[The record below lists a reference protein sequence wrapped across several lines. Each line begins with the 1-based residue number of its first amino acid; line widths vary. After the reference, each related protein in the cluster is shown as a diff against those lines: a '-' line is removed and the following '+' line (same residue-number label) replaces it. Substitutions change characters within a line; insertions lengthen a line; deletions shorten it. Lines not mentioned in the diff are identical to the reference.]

1 MKIQAHSLA
10 RLAIAATAALGIAG
24 CATDTGSGSGAAP
37 AAQAAPAPAAQAATA
52 PHYFVVYPK
61 EGRLWAFGDVK
72 TYLMYMEHGEVA
84 LTRARIGAG
93 PGGQTVVF
101 GITNDDVKKNQP
113 SMGERFFDGKVT
125 GGSDFYGEVVK
136 GGRYHVFGEWQD
148 FKDYMDHGEVILT
161 FTEIGTGPKGETVI
175 YALNKKTAS
184 AGKPVKLI
192 EKFKSLRGMK

>member
-1 MKIQAHSLA
+1 MKIERNSII
-10 RLAIAATAALGIAG
+10 RLALVAGLATGIAG
-24 CATDTGSGSGAAP
+24 CATDTGSGSGSAAAP
-37 AAQAAPAPAAQAATA
+37 AAQAQASTA

-61 EGRLWAFGDVK
+61 EGRMWAFGDVK

-101 GITNDDVKKNQP
+101 GITGDDVKKKQP
-113 SMGERFFDGKVT
+113 SMGEQFFDGKVT
-125 GGSDFYGEVVK
+125 GGKEFYGEIVK

-148 FKDYMDHGEVILT
+148 FKDYMAHGEVILT

-175 YALNKKTAS
+175 YALNKNTAK